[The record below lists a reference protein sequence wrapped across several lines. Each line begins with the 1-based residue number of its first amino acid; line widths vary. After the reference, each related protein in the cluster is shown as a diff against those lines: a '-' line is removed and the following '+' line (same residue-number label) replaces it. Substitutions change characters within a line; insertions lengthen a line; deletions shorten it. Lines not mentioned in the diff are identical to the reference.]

1 MKRRKQKTDLPKII
15 MLSAV
20 LATCAGGLGYAAFST
35 VGQPIADRYGCFEGI
50 EQRNSFV
57 LFDASEPRL
66 NKEQHRSVF
75 HYMDELFDN
84 LEFNE
89 RLSVIT
95 TEGDQISS
103 TPKARF
109 HVCGSANSSQELDD
123 IGAQSASVGYL
134 KKQKQRLYEN
144 VYAPQ
149 IEVMLSQTPDE
160 TRRQLSQ
167 SPVLEMVKAVSEM
180 KGFTPGSRLIVL
192 NDMLQNSDS
201 AQFCVRQN
209 HMPPFRIF
217 REREIY
223 QQRLVPRSFEGVEVV
238 TLLLQRYGFGQGFLK
253 YCKNE
258 EELTGFWRD
267 YFIGNGAV
275 NPAFIRIRDGHTGG

>member
-1 MKRRKQKTDLPKII
+1 MRRRKQKNDLPKIV

-20 LATCAGGLGYAAFST
+20 LLTCAGGLGYAAFST
-35 VGQPIADRYGCFEGI
+35 MGQPIADRYGCFDDV

-66 NKEQHRSVF
+66 NEEQHRSAR
-75 HYMDELFDN
+75 HYLDELYAN

-89 RLSVIT
+89 HLSVIT

-109 HVCGSANSSQELDD
+109 HVCGSARSPQELED
-123 IGAQSASVGYL
+123 IDAQSASVGFL
-134 KKQKQRLYEN
+134 KKQKQRLYDE

-149 IEVMLSQTPDE
+149 IEAMLSQTPDE

-167 SPVLEMVKAVSEM
+167 SPVLEMVKAVS
-180 KGFTPGSRLIVL
+180 KKKDFTPGSRLIVL
-192 NDMLQNSDS
+192 SDMLQNSDS

-223 QQRLVPRSFEGVEVV
+223 QQRLVPRSFDGVEVV
-238 TLLLQRYGFGQGFLK
+238 VLLLQRYGFGQGFLK
-253 YCKNE
+253 YCKDE